1 MPSWFE
7 SLFEFLFKYRPLLY
21 DRGELSLG
29 VSWPVVVAGVAGVAI
44 AVPTLLRYRA
54 IQGKASARDRL
65 VLTGLRVAILLLV
78 VFCLFRPSLVLSTVV
93 PQRSFVGILL
103 DDSRSMRIADVG
115 GKARGA
121 FIQETFGPEGSAL
134 AEALSEKFMLRFFRF
149 SDSADRLSDP
159 GSLGFTGP
167 STHLARALERSVS
180 ELSNVPLA
188 GIVLVSDGAD
198 NSTDAI
204 SDTLLDLQARKVPV
218 HTVGLGRERFTRD
231 IEVSRVEAPRTVL
244 EGSSLVVDVTL
255 SQRGF
260 DGETV
265 RLDVEDDGR
274 IVNSRDV
281 TLTGEAEATTVR
293 VHFTVPSPGARV
305 FRFKVAVAEGEM
317 VTQNNSREQLI
328 EVEDRREKILYFE
341 GEPRFELKFI
351 RRAVTED
358 ENLQLVCLQRTAEGK
373 FLRLDV
379 DDAEE
384 LASGFPKTREELF
397 RYRGIVLGSIEA
409 SYFTHDQLRMIADF
423 VSQRGGGLL
432 VLGGRLS
439 FSEGGYAGTP
449 VEEVLPV
456 VLEAVDISP
465 ETEEVSA
472 PGFFASLVV
481 EPTPFGTTHPVTQF
495 GSDLE
500 SSAERFK
507 TLPPLSTLNDVRSV
521 KPGATTLLEGSGDGI
536 SDQPILVFQRYG
548 RGKAIALTVND
559 SWQWQM
565 HHDIPLEDLTHE
577 LFWRRL
583 LRWLVSYVPDQVA
596 VTTDKSRYAPG
607 ESVVLTAEVDD
618 DRFLKV
624 NNAQVQATVRAPS
637 GDVVERPM
645 EWTVDKDG
653 EYRAGF
659 LPGEKGIFEVAVQA
673 EREGALLGTA
683 TSYMEIEDLDDEY
696 FQAEMRA
703 PLLSRIANET
713 GGGFYRPETVSRLPE
728 DMSYT
733 EGGATVRERRDLWDM
748 PALFL
753 LMVGLVSAEWSYRKY
768 RGLA

>member
-1 MPSWFE
+1 M
-7 SLFEFLFKYRPLLY
+7 
-21 DRGELSLG
+21 
-29 VSWPVVVAGVAGVAI
+29 
-44 AVPTLLRYRA
+44 
-54 IQGKASARDRL
+54 Q
-65 VLTGLRVAILLLV
+65 
-78 VFCLFRPSLVLSTVV
+78 
-93 PQRSFVGILL
+93 
-103 DDSRSMRIADVG
+103 IADVDG
-115 GKARGA
+115 TPRGA
-121 FIQETFGPEGSAL
+121 FIGETFGPEGSAL
-134 AEALSEKFMLRFFRF
+134 ATALSDKFMLRFFRF
-149 SDSADRLSDP
+149 SDSADRVSDP
-159 GSLGFTGP
+159 ASLGFNGA
-167 STHLARALERSVS
+167 STHLARALERSAA
-180 ELSNVPLA
+180 ELANVPLA
-188 GIVLVSDGAD
+188 GLVLMTDGAD
-198 NSTDAI
+198 TSADAI
-204 SDTLLDLQARKVPV
+204 SDTLLDLRARKVPV

-244 EGSSLVVDVTL
+244 VGSSLVVDVTL

-260 DGETV
+260 DGERV
-265 RLDVEDDGR
+265 RLDVEDEGR

-281 TLTGEAEATTVR
+281 TLSGEAEATTVR
-293 VHFTVPSPGARV
+293 VHFTVSEPGARV
-305 FRFKVAVAEGEM
+305 FRFKVAVAPGEM
-317 VTQNNSREQLI
+317 VTQNNAREQLI
-328 EVEDRREKILYFE
+328 EVEARREKILYFE

-397 RYRGIVLGSIEA
+397 RYRGIVLGSVEA
-409 SYFTHDQLRMIADF
+409 SHFTHDQLRMVADF

-432 VLGGRLS
+432 ALGGRLS

-449 VEEVLPV
+449 VDEVLPV
-456 VLEAVDISP
+456 VLEPMEISP

-472 PGFFASLVV
+472 PGFFASLTVS
-481 EPTPFGTTHPVTQF
+481 PTPYGTTHPVTQF

-500 SSAERFK
+500 SSASRFQ

-521 KPGATTLLEGSGDGI
+521 KPGATTLLEGSGDGV
-536 SDQPILVFQRYG
+536 SDQPVLTFQRYG

-596 VTTDKSRYAPG
+596 IDTDKSRYAPG
-607 ESVVLTAEVDD
+607 EGVVLTAEVDD

-624 NNAQVQATVRAPS
+624 NNARVQATLRLPS
-637 GDVVERPM
+637 GDVVDLPM

-653 EYRAGF
+653 EYRASY
-659 LPGEKGIFEVAVQA
+659 LPGEKGIYEVSVQA
-673 EREGALLGTA
+673 EREGAMLGEA
-683 TSYMEIEDLDDEY
+683 KGYFEIEDLDDEY

-703 PLLSRIANET
+703 PLLDRIARET
-713 GGGFYRPETVSRLPE
+713 GGRFYRPETVARLPE

-733 EGGATVRERRDLWDM
+733 EGGTTVRERRDLWDM
-748 PALFL
+748 PAVFL
-753 LMVGLVSAEWSYRKY
+753 LMIGLVSAEWSYRKY